1 MSKTRQLADVSYI
14 KSATAPASPDAG
26 DMWYNTSSG
35 VASIFNGSVWIT
47 ISNTFV
53 AEGGSI
59 TTYTSGPTTYKVHT
73 FTTSGN
79 FVVTAGSADADVL
92 MVGGGG
98 GGGSDNAGGGGAGGL
113 LYYGTETPRAG
124 SRIGLISGTYSIVV
138 GAGGTGHR
146 GVSSGGPP
154 FGVNGSN
161 TTAFTYT
168 AIGGGAGAS
177 SEGGAGSGPGA
188 AGGSGGG
195 GNGNADNTTP
205 YTPGAGTSGQGNTG
219 GTGANG
225 GGGGGGGAGAVGQNG
240 NVRATQLGGQGGVGL
255 NYSIKTGSGAWYA
268 AGGNGANENSIY
280 NIGPSVNSIG
290 GISNNSASASAGN
303 GVANTGSGGGGVT
316 HNGGVAGGSGG
327 SGIVIIRYAI

>member
-26 DMWYNTSSG
+26 DIWYNTSNG
-35 VASIFNGSVWIT
+35 VASIFNGSAWIT

-59 TTYTSGPTTYKVHT
+59 TTYSSGPTTYKVHT

-98 GGGSDNAGGGGAGGL
+98 GGGADNAGGGGAGGL

-124 SRIGLISGTYSIVV
+124 NRIGLLSGTYPIVV

-146 GVSSGGPP
+146 GASSGGPP

-195 GNGNADNTTP
+195 GNGNTDNTTP
-205 YTPGAGTSGQGNTG
+205 FTPGAGTSGQGNTG

-225 GGGGGGGAGAVGQNG
+225 AGGGGGGAGAVGQNG
-240 NVRATQLGGQGGVGL
+240 NVRGSQLGGQGGVGL
-255 NYSIKTGSGAWYA
+255 NYSIRTGSGAWYA
-268 AGGNGANENSIY
+268 AGGNGANENSNY
-280 NIGPSVNSIG
+280 NIGPSVNSIN
-290 GISNNSASASAGN
+290 GISNSSNTGSAGN

-316 HNGGVAGGSGG
+316 HSGGVAGGSGG